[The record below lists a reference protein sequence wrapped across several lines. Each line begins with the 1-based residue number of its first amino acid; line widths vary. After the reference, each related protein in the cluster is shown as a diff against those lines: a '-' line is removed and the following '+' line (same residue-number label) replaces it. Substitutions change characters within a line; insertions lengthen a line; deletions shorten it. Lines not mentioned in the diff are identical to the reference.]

1 MKLLKRGS
9 IRRTLVLVLLLF
21 SILPLILVSTGNY
34 QLATKG
40 LNQDNEAK
48 IVQSA
53 DTLAKTI
60 DSWLEMNIANL
71 QEAAQDPVWRMND
84 SSKMLEMLVHIDTSN
99 AAVDSC
105 FFADVDGNFL
115 DSTGASGTIADRDY
129 FQQASKGQV
138 AISDVM
144 VDNVTGNQ
152 VVFMA
157 VPIEGAAGRV
167 LAWGTKI
174 DVMLGWVHTAKYGES
189 GYASLYDDN
198 GLCLAHPEQE
208 QVLEFNLF
216 DGSSESVTQAAQ
228 AAYEQAGTTVQHY
241 DLDGVVTTAAVVT
254 VPSTNWRLV
263 LSVPTSELNALANNL
278 LRLNLGIA
286 GGTAVLIIILAG
298 VFSNKFAQPISR
310 LAEYGSRL
318 AEGDLTIH
326 ADVKANNE
334 IGVLA
339 ESFNSSISSLRG
351 LVKNIVGITEELTGS
366 SQELS
371 ASSEQTQQALE
382 QVTNTLQEIAEG
394 ANEQAMSAQSAVEMA
409 AQVNREADEAS
420 QETTNLTLAAEELEL
435 LANQGQKAM
444 RNLVDRTRE
453 NSASGV
459 KVAEAVNSMA
469 EQAKDVA
476 TVLDTITNIAEQTN
490 LLALNA
496 AIEAARAGEHGHG
509 FAVVADEVR
518 KLAEGAR
525 KATEEIAQILDKIQA
540 SADGTVNEMN
550 AANEIISNQVDAI
563 KETDSALNSI
573 YEAVVQVKNSAG
585 NVAQVSEQ
593 VKEQIKGITDSIET
607 IAAVSEENAAG
618 TEELTASAQEQNAIM
633 EEIASAAEALAQT
646 AEELSAATAEFKV

>member
-99 AAVDSC
+99 AALESC
-105 FFADVDGNFL
+105 FFTDADGNYL
-115 DSTGASGTIADRDY
+115 DSTGASGTIAEQDY

-138 AISDVM
+138 AISDVT
-144 VDNVTGNQ
+144 VHKVTGNQ

-157 VPIEGAAGRV
+157 VPIEGGAGQV
-167 LAWGTKI
+167 LGWGVKI
-174 DVMLGWVHTAKYGES
+174 DAMLGWVHTAKYGES
-189 GYASLYDDN
+189 GYTSLYDDN
-198 GLCLAHPEQE
+198 GLCLAHPDQE
-208 QVLEFNLF
+208 QVLSFNLF
-216 DGSSESVTQAAQ
+216 DTAESITKAAR
-228 AAYEQAGTTVQHY
+228 AAYEQTGTTIQHY
-241 DLDGVVTTAAVVT
+241 DLNGMATTAAMAA
-254 VPSTNWRLV
+254 VPSSNWRVV
-263 LSVPTSELNALANNL
+263 LSVPTEELNALANSL
-278 LRLNLGIA
+278 LRVNLGIA

-298 VFSNKFAQPISR
+298 VFSNKFAQPISKM
-310 LAEYGSRL
+310 AEYSSRL

-444 RNLVDRTRE
+444 SNLVDRTRE

-525 KATEEIAQILDKIQA
+525 KATEEIGQILDKIQA
-540 SADGTVNEMN
+540 SADGTVDEMN

-618 TEELTASAQEQNAIM
+618 TEELSASAQEQNAIM
-633 EEIASAAEALAQT
+633 EEIAAAAEALAQT
-646 AEELSAATAEFKV
+646 AEERSAAAAKFKV